1 MVLRGPDTRLAG
13 LSVIL
18 IVALTACGSDPPAE
32 RQSAERQ
39 SAERQSDSRRTDGA
53 TASTVSAPVPVAR
66 ELVPP
71 AELPLALAVPLDNP
85 PPAAAASASPT
96 SIASYPPS
104 DECAKVPGFAAF
116 RVTLFA
122 AVAKRDAAAL
132 AGLANPAVNLD
143 FGGGSGPDELRKRLE
158 STPALWGE
166 LAALEGLGCAEDGG
180 VVTLPWIFSRMPD
193 PLDPYTALLVTGKG
207 VPLRAKPATDAKE
220 LAKLDWTLVEATKT
234 PGAGAFR
241 EVNSGKLRGY
251 VETARLRSVIGYRL
265 IADRQNDEWKVT
277 AFVAGD

>member
-1 MVLRGPDTRLAG
+1 MVLRGPDLRLAG
-13 LSVIL
+13 VAVIL
-18 IVALTACGSDPPAE
+18 MVALAACGSDPPAE
-32 RQSAERQ
+32 RQP
-39 SAERQSDSRRTDGA
+39 DGRRSGSA
-53 TASTVSAPVPVAR
+53 TASTVPTSAPVAR

-71 AELPLALAVPLDNP
+71 AEPPLALAVPLDKP
-85 PPAAAASASPT
+85 PSAAVASASPAA
-96 SIASYPPS
+96 IFSYPPT
-104 DECAKVPGFAAF
+104 DECAKLPGFAAF

-132 AGLANPAVNLD
+132 AALADPAVNLD
-143 FGGGSGPDELRKRLE
+143 FGGGSGPEELRKRLE
-158 STPALWGE
+158 STPALWSE

-193 PLDPYTALLVTGKG
+193 PVDPYTALLVTGKG
-207 VPLRAKPATDAKE
+207 VPLRVKPATDAKE

-234 PGAGAFR
+234 PDAGAFR
-241 EVNSGKLRGY
+241 EVNSGKLLGY

-265 IADRQNDEWKVT
+265 IADRQNGAWKVT

>member
-1 MVLRGPDTRLAG
+1 MVFRGPDLRLAG
-13 LSVIL
+13 VAVIL
-18 IVALTACGSDPPAE
+18 TVALAACGSNPPAE
-32 RQSAERQ
+32 RQP
-39 SAERQSDSRRTDGA
+39 DGRRTGGA
-53 TASTVSAPVPVAR
+53 PASTVSSPSAVAR
-66 ELVPP
+66 ELVLP
-71 AELPLALAVPLDNP
+71 AEPPLALAMPLEKQP
-85 PPAAAASASPT
+85 LVGIASASPA
-96 SIASYPPS
+96 SIVSYLPT
-104 DECAKVPGFAAF
+104 DECAKLPGFAAF
-116 RVTLFA
+116 RVTLLA

-132 AGLANPAVNLD
+132 AALADPAVNLD

-193 PLDPYTALLVTGKG
+193 SVDPYTALLVTGKG

-234 PGAGAFR
+234 PDAGAFR

-265 IADRQNDEWKVT
+265 IADRQNGEWKVT